1 MKLPIFYSKQV
12 IISQD
17 KLIDYV
23 LSETH
28 ATGKFKAKFFRN
40 LGFNET
46 NIHLFEKALHKL
58 AKSQEV
64 TDVVSSKYGTKYIID
79 GPIDTPRGKVVNVRT
94 IWIIERGQFNPR
106 FVTVYPV

>member
-1 MKLPIFYSKQV
+1 MKLPNLKNV
-12 IISQD
+12 IISRE

-28 ATGKFKAKFFRN
+28 ATGKFKARFFRK
-40 LGFNET
+40 LGFDET
-46 NIHLFEKALHKL
+46 NVPLFEKTLRKI

-64 TDVVSSKYGTKYIID
+64 ADIISSEYGTKYIID
-79 GPIDTPRGKVVNVRT
+79 GEIDTPRGKTTRIRT
-94 IWIIERGQFNPR
+94 IWIIEKGQISPR